1 LLIISNGCFPFIN
14 IALCYYSLK
23 LTKVSL
29 PNSYNNSSGNDES
42 IKSTSENLDEHDRLP
57 LNDSEFDLLE
67 ESFLITKNINFEYYT
82 AVLYLGSN
90 KQYFRLLLSTID
102 DHIIIS
108 LNKCSSCNVSNKYN
122 PALSNK
128 AKKLDKIK
136 KMKALYMKF
145 FKIHVPLI
153 QKQSKIKKLIKKQF
167 IFLN

>member
-1 LLIISNGCFPFIN
+1 MKINIIIFFPFIN
-14 IALCYYSLK
+14 ITLCYYSLK

-29 PNSYNNSSGNDES
+29 PNSYNTSSGNDES

-57 LNDSEFDLLE
+57 LNDSEFDLLDD
-67 ESFLITKNINFEYYT
+67 SFIITKNINFEYYT

-136 KMKALYMKF
+136 KNESFIYEVFQDSCSINSKA
-145 FKIHVPLI
+145 
-153 QKQSKIKKLIKKQF
+153 IKNKK
-167 IFLN
+167 N